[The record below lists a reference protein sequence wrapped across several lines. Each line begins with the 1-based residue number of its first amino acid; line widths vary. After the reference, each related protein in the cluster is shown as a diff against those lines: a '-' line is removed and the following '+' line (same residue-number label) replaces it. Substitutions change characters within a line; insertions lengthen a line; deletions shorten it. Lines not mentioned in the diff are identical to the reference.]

1 MAEPTALTGRWAP
14 SPTGDLHIGNLR
26 TALLAWLFAR
36 SRGGRFLWRFE
47 DLDNAVR
54 PEYYRRQ
61 LADVAAMG
69 MDWDGEPIRQSDRTE
84 LYQEALQ
91 TLRATGLVYPCFC
104 SRREI
109 RDAVSAPHEYL
120 PQGAYPGTCRDLTTA
135 QVAKRSESRRPAALR
150 LRVSDVEVTIVD
162 ELLGSHT
169 GYVDDVVLQRG
180 DGTPA
185 YNLVVVV
192 DDADQG
198 VTQVVRA
205 DDLLAST
212 PRQIHIARLLGV
224 EPPDYAHVPLVLN
237 SDGQRLAKRDG
248 AVTLGDRI
256 QLGESPIDVLNAILS
271 SLNLGSLDSV
281 DQLPRRAETFDPISL
296 PQTSWIYSP

>member
-1 MAEPTALTGRWAP
+1 MVERTALTGRWAP

-36 SRGGRFLWRFE
+36 SRAGRFLWRFE
-47 DLDNAVR
+47 DLDGAVR

-61 LADVAAMG
+61 LEDVSALG
-69 MDWDGEPIRQSDRTE
+69 IDWDGDPIRQSDRTD

-91 TLRATGLVYPCFC
+91 TLRETGLLYPCFC

-109 RDAVSAPHEYL
+109 REAVSAPHEYL
-120 PQGAYPGTCRDLTTA
+120 PEGAYPGTCRELTTA
-135 QVAKRSESRRPAALR
+135 QVAERNRSGRPAALR
-150 LRVSDVEVTIVD
+150 LRVPDVEVTIVD
-162 ELLGSHT
+162 ELLGAHT
-169 GYVDDVVLQRG
+169 SYVDDVVLQRG

-205 DDLLAST
+205 DDLLTST
-212 PRQIHIARLLGV
+212 PRQVHIARLLGV

-237 SDGQRLAKRDG
+237 SHGQRLAKRDG
-248 AVTLGDRI
+248 AVTLGDRE
-256 QLGESPIDVLNAILS
+256 QLGEGPIDVLNTILA
-271 SLNLGSLDSV
+271 SLDLGPLDSV
-281 DQLPRRAETFDPISL
+281 DQLPRLAEIFDPSSL
-296 PQTSWIYSP
+296 PRVPWIYSP

>member
-1 MAEPTALTGRWAP
+1 LAI
-14 SPTGDLHIGNLR
+14 SR

-120 PQGAYPGTCRDLTTA
+120 SQGAYPGTCRDLTIA